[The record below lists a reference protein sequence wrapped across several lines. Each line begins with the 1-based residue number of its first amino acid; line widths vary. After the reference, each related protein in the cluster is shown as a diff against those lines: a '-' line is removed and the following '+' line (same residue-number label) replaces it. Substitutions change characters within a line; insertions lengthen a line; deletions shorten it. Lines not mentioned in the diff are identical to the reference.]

1 MRILVAALGLAAVF
15 GFAQSR
21 VDYEFGQKYY
31 SAGIGDVFKVEVSLK
46 NTAYWL
52 LNDSLKSDKPIDC
65 DKTEQDCSPAS
76 FRLVE
81 VIDTAKTDA
90 FFLGHKV
97 MEYPYLNIL
106 EYPDLR
112 NFVSKPPH
120 YASKYVVYI
129 TALEFYYF
137 LKDTLVV
144 RMVDLEP
151 GLKTVTS
158 LGRGKPRATGY
169 RPFAGYWTGQWLLGR
184 NTGPRPEAF
193 TSLP

>member
-1 MRILVAALGLAAVF
+1 MRILVAALGLAAVS

-21 VDYEFGQKYY
+21 VDYEFGKKYY
-31 SAGIGDVFKVEVSLK
+31 SAGIDDVFKVEVSLK

-90 FFLGHKV
+90 FFQGHR
-97 MEYPYLNIL
+97 IL
-106 EYPDLR
+106 EYPDLK

-120 YASKYVVYI
+120 YASKYLVYI
-129 TALEFYYF
+129 TALEMYYF
-137 LKDTLVV
+137 MKDTLVV
-144 RMVDLEP
+144 RMVDMEP

-158 LGRGKPRATGY
+158 LGRGKPRTQGN
-169 RPFAGYWTGQWLLGR
+169 RPFAGYVTGQWLLGR
-184 NTGPRPEAF
+184 NAGPRPEAF